1 MIRRI
6 AAKGRPVGAAFQAA
20 LSIVMLALSLFAT
33 PLAAQQRFAGWLQAD
48 AFYHA
53 VTNDFG
59 DWKGMAIRAVVP
71 SGPSNI
77 WYGDLVAQEAF
88 DDRGIWASAG
98 NRHFFGPNW
107 FTFASIGGGT
117 GDYYLPDLRADAA
130 VGHAWLDRKN
140 LVTILGATYVNS
152 KDIYEDFALLGSVAA
167 YFPGVTAELGAR
179 INWSYPDAVRTE
191 RAWGAVT
198 LGHERRRI
206 IVLRGGGGSE
216 GYQLTGAV
224 ETQQR
229 FRSYEA
235 AATWREWL
243 GGHTGLL
250 AGLEVYDNPF
260 YTRTGV
266 TLGVFRHW

>member
-1 MIRRI
+1 MIRGFLTTI
-6 AAKGRPVGAAFQAA
+6 LLACSLAFPAN
-20 LSIVMLALSLFAT
+20 
-33 PLAAQQRFAGWLQAD
+33 AQQRAGWLQGD

-59 DWKGMAIRAVVP
+59 DWKGVGIRAVAP
-71 SGPSNI
+71 SGQKNI
-77 WYGDLVAQEAF
+77 WYAELVAQEAF
-88 DDRGIWASAG
+88 NDRGIWAMAG
-98 NRHFFGPNW
+98 NRHFFGPHT

-117 GDYYLPDLRADAA
+117 GDYYLPDLRADLS
-130 VGHAWLDRKN
+130 VGHAWLEKKN

-152 KDIYEDFALLGSVAA
+152 KDVFEDFALLGSVAA
-167 YFPGVTAELGAR
+167 YFPGVTTEVGLR
-179 INWSYPDAVRTE
+179 INWSNPNSVQTE

-198 LGHERRRI
+198 LGHERRRLVVI
-206 IVLRGGGGSE
+206 RAGGGYE
-216 GYQLTGAV
+216 GYQLTGD
-224 ETQQR
+224 EDTRQK

-235 AATWREWL
+235 SIGWREWL
-243 GGHTGLL
+243 QGHTGIV

>member
-1 MIRRI
+1 MIPRLARI
-6 AAKGRPVGAAFQAA
+6 AV
-20 LSIVMLALSLFAT
+20 LVLALVAVPSAH
-33 PLAAQQRFAGWLQAD
+33 AQRAAGWLQGD

-59 DWKGMAIRAVVP
+59 DWKGVGIRTVVP
-71 SGPSNI
+71 SGAKNI
-77 WYGDLVAQEAF
+77 WYGELVAQEAF
-88 DDRGIWASAG
+88 NDRGVWASVG
-98 NRHFFGPNW
+98 NRHFFGPDW

-117 GDYYLPDLRADAA
+117 GDYYLPDLRADVS
-130 VGHAWLDRKN
+130 VGHAWLQKKN

-167 YFPGVTAELGAR
+167 YFPGITAEAGLR
-179 INWSYPDAVRTE
+179 INWSNPDAVQTA

-198 LGHERRRI
+198 LGQERKRL
-206 IVLRGGGGSE
+206 IVIRAGGGEE
-216 GYQLTGAV
+216 GYQLTGDI

-235 AATWREWL
+235 SIGWRQWFE
-243 GGHTGLL
+243 GTTGFI